1 MGSTNKTSRRRFLE
15 NTAAIGAIGAIGASQ
30 LIKSCSPGET
40 AAKVVE
46 PSFLA
51 TAPEGQP
58 LKAGVVGCGGR
69 GSGAA
74 INFLDSGPGLSVVA
88 VADVFQDRVDGIR
101 KKLKD
106 EKNVELEDSK
116 CFTGFDAYKRLIE
129 TDVDIVIL
137 ATPPYFRPEHFQ
149 ACVEARKHVFMEKPV
164 AVDPVGARAVMA
176 ASKQAEAAGLC
187 VVTGTQRRH
196 QWSYNNLYAR
206 VKAGMIGDIVSTNV
220 YWNMGKLWHK
230 EQLAGWTEMEFMI
243 RDWVNWTWLSGD
255 HIVEQH
261 VHNIDVSNWF
271 VGGVPVEAVGMGSR
285 LRRPTGDCYD
295 NFSIDFVYDKKLHMG
310 SMCRQI
316 NDCANSVSEHI
327 RGTKGYM
334 IAGDNNQS
342 LWDADGNTLYEY
354 TSPVDGQG
362 EPLENNPYVQEHT
375 DLVAAIRTGNQI
387 VEAEETAK
395 SNLTAIMGREAAY
408 TGKKVTWEEMMGS
421 GMKLGPKGEM
431 KMGPVDMDKSV
442 PVAGSA
448 PE

>member
-1 MGSTNKTSRRRFLE
+1 MEPTKKTSRRKFLG

-30 LIKSCSPGET
+30 LIKSCSPGEST
-40 AAKVVE
+40 TDVVE

-51 TAPEGQP
+51 SAPEGQE
-58 LKAGVVGCGGR
+58 LKAGVIGCGGR
-69 GSGAA
+69 GTGAA
-74 INFLDSGPGLSVVA
+74 IDFLNAGSGLSVVIA
-88 VADVFQDRVDGIR
+88 ADMFQDKMDGFR
-101 KKLKD
+101 KRLKD
-106 EKNVELEDSK
+106 EKNVTLDDSQ
-116 CFTGFDAYKRLIE
+116 CFLGFDAYKKVIE
-129 TDVDIVIL
+129 SDVDIVIL
-137 ATPPYFRPEHFQ
+137 ATPPFFRPEHFQ

-196 QWSYNNLYAR
+196 QWAYQNLKAR
-206 VKAGMIGDIVSTNV
+206 VDAGMIGDIVGTNV
-220 YWNMGKLWHK
+220 YWNMSKLWHK
-230 EQLAGWTEMEFMI
+230 DLMAGWTEMEYML

-271 VGGVPVEAVGMGSR
+271 VGDVPEEAVGMGSR

-295 NFSIDFVYDKKLHMG
+295 NFSVDYIYKKQVHMG

-327 RGTKGYM
+327 RGTKGFM
-334 IAGDNNQS
+334 IAQRNIGTIWDIEGNS
-342 LWDADGNTLYEY
+342 LYAYDTPVDADGNSVE
-354 TSPVDGQG
+354 TS
-362 EPLENNPYVQEHT
+362 PYVQEHI

-395 SNLTAIMGREAAY
+395 SVLTAIMGREAAY

-421 GMKLGPKGEM
+421 SMVIGPKGEL
-431 KMGPVDMDKSV
+431 KMGKVDMEKAI

-448 PE
+448 PK